1 MRVTRRAFFFPHSLD
16 PAQKPGA
23 DNISGRVPFEV
34 TGGLMGLDVRQGPF
48 WVMADGFP
56 GLCWHLMR
64 WHGGTRR
71 WYSADSVDQEEWHV
85 IGGGGKENRDAYQWR
100 GLAQRP

>member
-1 MRVTRRAFFFPHSLD
+1 MLTPWFPVGVYPVRD
-16 PAQKPGA
+16 
-23 DNISGRVPFEV
+23 
-34 TGGLMGLDVRQGPF
+34 GLYVAR

-71 WYSADSVDQEEWHV
+71 WYSADSVDQKEWHV
-85 IGGGGKENRDAYQWR
+85 IGGGWKENRDAYQWR
-100 GLAQRP
+100 GLAERPFETGELAGANRLAWVIL

>member
-1 MRVTRRAFFFPHSLD
+1 MSKRLD
-16 PAQKPGA
+16 A
-23 DNISGRVPFEV
+23 DDRCPVRD
-34 TGGLMGLDVRQGPF
+34 GLYVAR
-48 WVMADGFP
+48 WVMEDGFP